1 MVDPAVRR
9 LLALALHHP
18 TLLAVEWAALGLTDD
33 QARALLPD
41 DVQVAI
47 GGLATGA
54 TVEQVAARVPS
65 LAGLL
70 RWYAEPWPAGCYP
83 PPAVGEVEALVV
95 DYARRMADVCADA
108 ADLMAD
114 GIPEALALASAEA
127 AGVRRRAPA

>member
-83 PPAVGEVEALVV
+83 PPTVGEVEALVV
-95 DYARRMADVCADA
+95 DYARRMADVCGDA

-127 AGVRRRAPA
+127 AGVRRRG

>member
-9 LLALALHHP
+9 ILALALHHP

-95 DYARRMADVCADA
+95 AYARRQVAILADA
-108 ADLMAD
+108 CDLMEE
-114 GIPEALALASAEA
+114 GIPEVLALRSAEA
-127 AGVRRRAPA
+127 TARRAAIAL